1 MRIQVAV
8 SNLPKVK
15 ERKPEWLKIRPPED
29 VQKFVKIKEVL
40 QAFDLHTVCQEA
52 HCPNLAECWSGGT
65 ATFML
70 MGDTCTRG
78 CRFCAVNTGNPNK
91 VLDPYE
97 PFKLAKAIKELG
109 LINYVVLTSVARDDL
124 EDGGA
129 SHFAACIAELK
140 KEVPGILVEALIP
153 DFQGS
158 FESLKKVVDAGPDV
172 LDHNVETVRRLQHP
186 VRDKRANIDQSLS
199 VLRNAKE
206 INPKIFTKSGLMLG
220 LGETDEEVLQTMQE
234 LRENEVDMLT
244 IGQYLRP
251 SAIHLE
257 IKEFVHPEKFE
268 FFKKAGEEM
277 GFIYVVSSPFVRS
290 SYRAGELFVENVI
303 RNK

>member
-8 SNLPKVK
+8 PNLPKVR
-15 ERKPEWLKIRPPED
+15 ERKPQWLKIRPPEN
-29 VQKFVKIKEVL
+29 VEKFVKIKEVL

-124 EDGGA
+124 PDGGA
-129 SHFAACIAELK
+129 SHFASCIAELK
-140 KEVPGILVEALIP
+140 KEIPGILVEGLIP

-158 FESLKKVVDAGPDV
+158 FESLKIVVDAGPDV
-172 LDHNVETVRRLQHP
+172 LDHNV
-186 VRDKRANIDQSLS
+186 
-199 VLRNAKE
+199 
-206 INPKIFTKSGLMLG
+206 
-220 LGETDEEVLQTMQE
+220 
-234 LRENEVDMLT
+234 
-244 IGQYLRP
+244 
-251 SAIHLE
+251 
-257 IKEFVHPEKFE
+257 
-268 FFKKAGEEM
+268 
-277 GFIYVVSSPFVRS
+277 
-290 SYRAGELFVENVI
+290 
-303 RNK
+303 

>member
-1 MRIQVAV
+1 MRIQVA
-8 SNLPKVK
+8 SANLPKVRD
-15 ERKPEWLKIRPPED
+15 RKPQWLKIRPPEN
-29 VQKFVKIKEVL
+29 VEKFVKIKEVL
-40 QAFDLHTVCQEA
+40 QAFNLHTVCQEA

-124 EDGGA
+124 PDGGA

-140 KEVPGILVEALIP
+140 KQIPGILVEGLIP

-186 VRDKRANIDQSLS
+186 VRDKRTKYEQSLS
-199 VLRNAKE
+199 VLR
-206 INPKIFTKSGLMLG
+206 
-220 LGETDEEVLQTMQE
+220 
-234 LRENEVDMLT
+234 R
-244 IGQYLRP
+244 
-251 SAIHLE
+251 
-257 IKEFVHPEKFE
+257 
-268 FFKKAGEEM
+268 
-277 GFIYVVSSPFVRS
+277 
-290 SYRAGELFVENVI
+290 
-303 RNK
+303 